1 MKTLVALSTSL
12 FALTLWLAATPG
24 QTEADYVGQGVCAA
38 CHSAIAESFE
48 QVGMARTFQP
58 IAEAVPI
65 EDWEEDNRYYHEP
78 SNQYFL
84 MTSRDGSFFQKR
96 YQLED
101 GLEVNAFEMEID
113 FAVGSGFKERDYATQ
128 LPGGELVQMPVV
140 WYRDEGVWSIAP
152 GYDHPDHDGFRRRL
166 NYRCMFCHAAYPE
179 LGGGRGRYE
188 AQSPLFEPGV
198 ATGIDCE
205 RCHGPGSNHVERASS
220 DATALSVR
228 ESIVNPSRLDRD
240 REMDVCLQC
249 HLETTSTPL
258 PNSTLK
264 VGRGMFSFRP
274 GEKLTDYAA
283 YFDFPPG
290 VGHDDDFNIV
300 HQGYQLVRSAC
311 FKGSE
316 MTCVTCHDPH
326 RTPEDAPTF
335 FKARCMECHDDR
347 SCALDESAR
356 TLANGDNCMSCH
368 MPQRRTDDIVHVVMT
383 DHYIR
388 RFAPENA
395 LAPIE
400 EKDNAGY
407 RGDLAFYLP
416 EENAELYMGIGL
428 VRGPDLR
435 RGVQMLESAI
445 RKDAPTTA
453 EPHFYLAAAY
463 RELGR
468 SEGAMDHYRKA
479 IEIDP
484 AYAEAHYNLGLVHLE
499 NGRFASALELFEDA
513 IRFQP
518 ARADNY
524 VGAGVALASLGRLA
538 DAKQSYE
545 RALEL
550 DPLNTVALNNLGV
563 QELQVGNPE
572 GADSYFTQV
581 LRIDPNDRAARNML
595 ERPGG

>member
-1 MKTLVALSTSL
+1 MKTFVALSTSL

-24 QTEADYVGQGVCAA
+24 QTEADYVGQGVCAT

-48 QVGMARTFQP
+48 QVEMARTFQP

-101 GLEVNAFEMEID
+101 GL
-113 FAVGSGFKERDYATQ
+113 
-128 LPGGELVQMPVV
+128 
-140 WYRDEGVWSIAP
+140 
-152 GYDHPDHDGFRRRL
+152 
-166 NYRCMFCHAAYPE
+166 
-179 LGGGRGRYE
+179 
-188 AQSPLFEPGV
+188 
-198 ATGIDCE
+198 
-205 RCHGPGSNHVERASS
+205 
-220 DATALSVR
+220 
-228 ESIVNPSRLDRD
+228 
-240 REMDVCLQC
+240 
-249 HLETTSTPL
+249 
-258 PNSTLK
+258 
-264 VGRGMFSFRP
+264 
-274 GEKLTDYAA
+274 
-283 YFDFPPG
+283 
-290 VGHDDDFNIV
+290 
-300 HQGYQLVRSAC
+300 
-311 FKGSE
+311 
-316 MTCVTCHDPH
+316 
-326 RTPEDAPTF
+326 
-335 FKARCMECHDDR
+335 
-347 SCALDESAR
+347 
-356 TLANGDNCMSCH
+356 
-368 MPQRRTDDIVHVVMT
+368 
-383 DHYIR
+383 
-388 RFAPENA
+388 
-395 LAPIE
+395 
-400 EKDNAGY
+400 
-407 RGDLAFYLP
+407 